1 MYTSGSQV
9 SSRAGGAFMCKKI
22 SGLFIMVLV
31 LVALFTTADRAMAD
45 TEFDFYYQRIEKV
58 VQINNPEPKG
68 WWEKTKAFVKSG
80 VNAVKRTW
88 ENAITRNYNLGE
100 GSKRWYSGEDHN
112 IAYDVKRVKVKSEAH
127 LLELMGV
134 EDESK
139 LTDGQKALLAV
150 YRHST
155 SDNIKDRM
163 KYSYRNKINVILS
176 DTTGFEDPGK
186 YPHVTRDFWPYS
198 SGATIQMSSG
208 RYNWPGSESS
218 ARSTFVHEFAH
229 SFDRTIKE
237 FIKPYGKD
245 GSHYANELSKPRS
258 AFVEGWAEFNEM
270 LDSADKVRQMNNT
283 VDLIKI
289 EDKNKAGEY
298 TNVEPDT
305 LTGKQLLSV
314 EGINAIILHRIATE
328 VKGGKDKVF
337 KAFTS
342 TRWKLFRDLSTVT
355 KQLCRQNPDD
365 IAAIARIIDERTL
378 GKLSDKEFMQ
388 YIGSSAAAKE
398 FLKNRKKATEE
409 AVEAS
414 AGTVEATGK
423 PLEIE
428 VKTDGSS
435 PFGVK

>member
-1 MYTSGSQV
+1 MVMSIT
-9 SSRAGGAFMCKKI
+9 AGGAIVQKKI
-22 SGLFIMVLV
+22 SGLLV
-31 LVALFTTADRAMAD
+31 LLMVVAGLFLSSGQAVAD

-68 WWEKTKAFVKSG
+68 WWEKTKSFVKSG

-88 ENAITRNYNLGE
+88 ENAVNRNYNLGE
-100 GSKRWYSGEDHN
+100 GSKRWYSSEDHN

-134 EDESK
+134 KDESK

-163 KYSYRNKINVILS
+163 KYSYRDKINVILS
-176 DTTGFEDPGK
+176 DTTGFDDPGK
-186 YPHVTRDFWPYS
+186 YPHVTKDFWPYS

-208 RYNWPGSESS
+208 RYNWPGSDSS

-237 FIKPYGKD
+237 FIKPYGAD
-245 GSHYANELSKPRS
+245 GTHYANELTRPRT
-258 AFVEGWAEFNEM
+258 AFVEGWAQFNEM
-270 LDSADKVRQMNNT
+270 LDSADKVRQINNT
-283 VDLIKI
+283 VSLIKV
-289 EDKNKAGEY
+289 ENKKKAGDY
-298 TNVEPDT
+298 TNVEPET
-305 LTGKQLLSV
+305 LSGTQLLSV
-314 EGINAIILHRIATE
+314 EGINAVILHRIATE
-328 VKGGKDKVF
+328 VPGGKDKVF

-342 TRWKLFRDLSTVT
+342 TSWRLFRDLSTIT
-355 KQLCRQNPDD
+355 KQLCRQNPGD

-378 GKLSDKEFMQ
+378 GKLSDKQFME
-388 YIGSSAAAKE
+388 YIGSSDAAKE

-414 AGTVEATGK
+414 TGTVEASGK
-423 PLEIE
+423 PLDIE
-428 VKTDGSS
+428 VKTDGAN
-435 PFGVK
+435 PFSVK